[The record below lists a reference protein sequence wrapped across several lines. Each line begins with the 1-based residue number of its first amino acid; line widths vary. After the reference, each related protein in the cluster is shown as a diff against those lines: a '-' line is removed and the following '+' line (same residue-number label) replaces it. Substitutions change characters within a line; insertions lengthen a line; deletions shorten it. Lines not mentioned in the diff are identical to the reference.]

1 MFCTL
6 YQNRMNQEITAMPI
20 RVMSDTSEVVPYQN
34 PRIPI
39 FIGGTRVSNS
49 VKDRMLCHWH
59 EDMEMLLVT
68 DGVLTYS
75 VNGEKYRLKKDEGV
89 VVNSRQLH
97 YGYSVD
103 TKGADYLCVLCSP
116 SLLSGS
122 KEIYDDILRPFFE
135 KGADCYLIW
144 TENDSDLR
152 IAQMI
157 RLMHDAGKNGMVRS
171 VELSIIGMTHLV
183 IAELLNRNDSSLGL
197 NLNASESEIK
207 SQKDMVAFVSS
218 HYGEKITLE
227 QIAEAGN
234 VCRSSCCKLFK
245 KYQGSTPIE
254 YLNDFRIKM
263 SMNQLKHTDRSIT
276 EIAFLCGFRHSSYY
290 TEMFRKS
297 TGVTPGQFRK
307 DLAASPEEV
316 I

>member
-1 MFCTL
+1 MRVGSGVILFQLAGFLTSALADFYFAKHTYIKETIGMFCTL

-122 KEIYDDILRPFFE
+122 KEIR
-135 KGADCYLIW
+135 
-144 TENDSDLR
+144 
-152 IAQMI
+152 
-157 RLMHDAGKNGMVRS
+157 
-171 VELSIIGMTHLV
+171 
-183 IAELLNRNDSSLGL
+183 
-197 NLNASESEIK
+197 
-207 SQKDMVAFVSS
+207 
-218 HYGEKITLE
+218 
-227 QIAEAGN
+227 
-234 VCRSSCCKLFK
+234 
-245 KYQGSTPIE
+245 
-254 YLNDFRIKM
+254 
-263 SMNQLKHTDRSIT
+263 DR
-276 EIAFLCGFRHSSYY
+276 
-290 TEMFRKS
+290 K
-297 TGVTPGQFRK
+297 
-307 DLAASPEEV
+307 
-316 I
+316 